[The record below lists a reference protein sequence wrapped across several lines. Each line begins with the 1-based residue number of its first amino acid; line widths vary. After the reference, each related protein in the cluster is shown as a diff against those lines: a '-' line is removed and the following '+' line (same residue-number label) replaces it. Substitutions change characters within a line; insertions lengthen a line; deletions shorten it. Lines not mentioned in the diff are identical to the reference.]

1 MLFHSHSSLLHVSSI
16 LPSSGHIRRIVMKS
30 VSTFCEETQQVCSF
44 GVRPETLQ
52 NSCPQYSWCGEGSD
66 IKFNLFFFI
75 LMAFVL
81 TNNEI

>member
-1 MLFHSHSSLLHVSSI
+1 
-16 LPSSGHIRRIVMKS
+16 MKS

-66 IKFNLFFFI
+66 IKFNLFFHSNGFPP
-75 LMAFVL
+75 
-81 TNNEI
+81 NK